1 MRFPKV
7 PVSRTQKKD
16 SAPLNE
22 TQEIQSIFSNSNNG
36 NTKIHS
42 FMSFQQKTSN
52 RVGMLFLCIDPTP
65 KACLTGLVEISKA
78 KFHEYFALGF
88 GAIVRIVVGQS
99 LRIIIILN
107 LFRGR
112 YHVDSFH
119 LGILDHPEPW
129 WALGKLEQTA
139 MNTCI
144 TDITF
149 EIFSY
154 IFLAVAHILSC
165 GVARAWKGHP
175 FSCSTCEEEPYTSL
189 TEFARNQF
197 PS

>member
-1 MRFPKV
+1 
-7 PVSRTQKKD
+7 
-16 SAPLNE
+16 
-22 TQEIQSIFSNSNNG
+22 
-36 NTKIHS
+36 
-42 FMSFQQKTSN
+42 MSFQQKSSN
-52 RVGMLFLCIDPTP
+52 RVGMLFLCIDYPTP

-78 KFHEYFALGF
+78 KFHKYFALGF

-129 WALGKLEQTA
+129 WGLGKLEQTA

-149 EIFSY
+149 EIFS
-154 IFLAVAHILSC
+154 L
-165 GVARAWKGHP
+165 P
-175 FSCSTCEEEPYTSL
+175 
-189 TEFARNQF
+189 
-197 PS
+197 